1 MYPVR
6 ERKAVE
12 HRSVGTDPG
21 NTAAARWMRPA
32 LRAALSSGAVLV
44 LASCSEPQA
53 QPQPQPQS
61 QTTVRTEPGVAGGVV
76 DETHTATATI
86 TAIDT
91 PSRRVTLTDPDGDT
105 FAFTAGPE
113 IRNFSQ
119 MRVGDKVAA
128 TFTRRISIDVRSDGA
143 PPSASYSTESARA
156 ALGNKPGAV
165 TAEDTTVVGRVTAI
179 DPANRTATIQFPD
192 GTTRTVPVRQDVDL
206 SRYKVGDSV
215 VTRVT
220 SRLTV
225 LVTSP

>member
-6 ERKAVE
+6 DRKAVE

-21 NTAAARWMRPA
+21 NTAALRWMW
-32 LRAALSSGAVLV
+32 RAALSSAAVLV
-44 LASCSEPQA
+44 LASCSEPQ
-53 QPQPQPQS
+53 PPPPQS

-86 TAIDT
+86 TAID
-91 PSRRVTLTDPDGDT
+91 PSSRRVTLTDPDGDT

-113 IRNFSQ
+113 IRNFAQ
-119 MRVGDKVAA
+119 MRVGDKVTA

-143 PPSASYSTESARA
+143 PPSASYSTENARA

-192 GTTRTVPVRQDVDL
+192 GSTRTVPVRQDVDL

-215 VTRVT
+215 VTRVR